1 MPATCPWTARVWGEY
16 RQSNLTRSHRDVLLT
31 LKTFRG
37 QGGIV
42 CPSHETLA
50 DRADC
55 GVRTV
60 QRALRQAEHLGL
72 VSWVERRVKAAW
84 RWLRTSNRYFLR
96 LPETPIA
103 AGMRIYDRAKST
115 NGQGG
120 AGGECKFKKEALRE
134 LLAKAAR
141 LPDLLAM
148 RREALKTML
157 GKVSKV

>member
-1 MPATCPWTARVWGEY
+1 
-16 RQSNLTRSHRDVLLT
+16 
-31 LKTFRG
+31 
-37 QGGIV
+37 V
-42 CPSHETLA
+42 CPSHAILA

-103 AGMRIYDRAKST
+103 SGMRIHDRAKST
-115 NGQGG
+115 NGQPDR
-120 AGGECKFKKEALRE
+120 GGECKFKKEALRE
-134 LLAKAAR
+134 LLTEAAR
-141 LPDLLAM
+141 LPDLLAI
-148 RREALKTML
+148 RRQTFEAKLL
-157 GKVSKV
+157 GGC